1 MPDRRP
7 RRVRRVCEALS
18 GALLFVALAGAARN
32 AFLVPGPA
40 PSIPARPAPRTPSS
54 DVATPAPT
62 SNPTSTPTPAPS
74 SGGRPADAHAPL
86 PPSTP
91 LRVGIASIKL
101 DAALLALGSDP
112 KGSPELPPYTM
123 PETAAWLRD
132 TPAPGAVGAAVLAG
146 HVDTPTG
153 PAVFWKLSAVPAGST
168 VDITR
173 IDGSTA
179 TFTVDRVKAFPRST
193 FPADLVYAPTAA
205 AELRIVTCGGA
216 YDRAHHEYSD
226 NVILFAHLTGA
237 H

>member
-18 GALLFVALAGAARN
+18 GALLFIALAGAARN
-32 AFLVPGPA
+32 AFLVPGPG
-40 PSIPARPAPRTPSS
+40 PSAPARPAPRAPSS
-54 DVATPAPT
+54 DVATPT
-62 SNPTSTPTPAPS
+62 QTPTSTSTP
-74 SGGRPADAHAPL
+74 GGRPADVHAPL
-86 PPSTP
+86 SPSTP

-101 DAALLALGSDP
+101 DAALLALGTDP

-132 TPAPGAVGAAVLAG
+132 TPTPGAVGAAVLAG

-153 PAVFWKLSAVPAGST
+153 PAVFWKLSAVPAGAT

-205 AELRIVTCGGA
+205 AELRIVTCGGT

-226 NVILFAHLTGA
+226 NVVLFAHLTGA